1 MNTLELKSMD
11 LELLSMKESEQI
23 QGGFLWLL
31 ANALVLGV
39 FAAAGAAIYARFEA
53 GYAEA
58 CKC

>member
-1 MNTLELKSMD
+1 MNPLELKSMN
-11 LELLSMKESEQI
+11 LKVLSMEESEQI

-31 ANALVLGV
+31 ANVMVLGV